1 MSGNDRSGLRLASGE
16 MNQILNSV
24 GNSSGPSVGAS
35 SLVTDANSGLSGGP
49 QLQKSTS
56 FNNESYMGLPASPIS
71 FSSNFSGSSVMDG
84 CSIVQQS
91 SLQEQ
96 VQKQGLSTATSQ
108 LVQQEPNNLMNAQKK
123 PRLGVK
129 HEDVLQQQLIQQLLQ
144 RHDGMHPQVQQNPQL
159 QTILQQ
165 QRLLQRQQHQQQ
177 IMQSLS
183 QMQQGP
189 ITLQQQQQLRHH
201 LQPQSI
207 QSATLVK
214 RPLDN
219 GICSRRLMQ
228 YLYHQRHRS
237 PDNSILYWRKFV
249 AEYFAVRARKRWCL
263 SLYDNMANNT
273 LGVFPQLA
281 VDAWQCGFC
290 GSKSGKGFEATFEV
304 LPRLFQIKFD
314 HGVIDENLFLDMPH
328 ESRLSS
334 GIMVLEYEKAV
345 QESVYEHL
353 HIVRE
358 GQLRIIFTPELKIL
372 LWEFCTQRHEE
383 FLPRRLLASQVNQ
396 LLQVAQKYQATVT
409 ENNTAGVSHQDL
421 QASCNMFAAIG
432 RQLARNF
439 DLQSLNDL
447 GFSKRYVRCLQISE
461 VVSSMKDLIDFSQ
474 EQKIGA
480 IESLKNYPRHAAA
493 KLQKQKLDE
502 EQVMSSHT
510 LPGDPTTLKKATG
523 IQAGLNNY
531 INNNLA
537 ASQVANSSQQ
547 GVHALNSFQNM
558 LRNTLN
564 LKQNVLQEEAL
575 SSLSGS
581 NHAQPLQFQGSASS
595 VSIDASVSN
604 LSGQHR
610 PQPPLDIRLQQQY
623 NPQNPQVNQHMQQH
637 VIQQM
642 LQEMMNNNKGASQQ
656 SVIAPNANAGL
667 AAGDVTGGDITGTPV
682 RIDTGSIRNALE
694 LQSMPTNLCNNGT
707 GGMGSRS
714 YSFQSAATASNP
726 TISGNIINS
735 RPDLPQNMGLP
746 EMDHIAQE
754 FAKMGYSMR
763 ILGDVGFFL
772 NDWKE

>member
-372 LWEFCTQRHEE
+372 LWEFCTRRHEE

-642 LQEMMNNNKGASQQ
+642 LQEMMNSNKGASQQ

-754 FAKMGYSMR
+754 FAENGIFDADS
-763 ILGDVGFFL
+763 
-772 NDWKE
+772 W

>member
-334 GIMVLEYEKAV
+334 GIM
-345 QESVYEHL
+345 
-353 HIVRE
+353 
-358 GQLRIIFTPELKIL
+358 IL

>member
-1 MSGNDRSGLRLASGE
+1 
-16 MNQILNSV
+16 
-24 GNSSGPSVGAS
+24 
-35 SLVTDANSGLSGGP
+35 
-49 QLQKSTS
+49 
-56 FNNESYMGLPASPIS
+56 
-71 FSSNFSGSSVMDG
+71 
-84 CSIVQQS
+84 
-91 SLQEQ
+91 
-96 VQKQGLSTATSQ
+96 
-108 LVQQEPNNLMNAQKK
+108 
-123 PRLGVK
+123 
-129 HEDVLQQQLIQQLLQ
+129 
-144 RHDGMHPQVQQNPQL
+144 MHPQVQQNPQL

-273 LGVFPQLA
+273 LGVFPQMHGSA
-281 VDAWQCGFC
+281 V
-290 GSKSGKGFEATFEV
+290 SVV
-304 LPRLFQIKFD
+304 LNQ
-314 HGVIDENLFLDMPH
+314 
-328 ESRLSS
+328 
-334 GIMVLEYEKAV
+334 EKD
-345 QESVYEHL
+345 L
-353 HIVRE
+353 
-358 GQLRIIFTPELKIL
+358 IL
-372 LWEFCTQRHEE
+372 LWEFCTRRHEE

-604 LSGQHR
+604 LSGHHR
-610 PQPPLDIRLQQQY
+610 PQPPMDIRLQQQY
-623 NPQNPQVNQHMQQH
+623 NPIKPQVNQHMQQH

-642 LQEMMNNNKGASQQ
+642 LQEMMNSNKGASQQ

-754 FAKMGYSMR
+754 FAENGIFDADS
-763 ILGDVGFFL
+763 
-772 NDWKE
+772 W

>member
-1 MSGNDRSGLRLASGE
+1 MKERTRRVVSVDRCCPLYSSCVSIRVSGFQPPVGAQCLTLKEAKSGGNLSPPLSDGGQKPAPVIPMSGNDRSGLRLASGE

-49 QLQKSTS
+49 RLQKSTS

-96 VQKQGLSTATSQ
+96 
-108 LVQQEPNNLMNAQKK
+108 
-123 PRLGVK
+123 
-129 HEDVLQQQLIQQLLQ
+129 
-144 RHDGMHPQVQQNPQL
+144 
-159 QTILQQ
+159 
-165 QRLLQRQQHQQQ
+165 
-177 IMQSLS
+177 
-183 QMQQGP
+183 
-189 ITLQQQQQLRHH
+189 
-201 LQPQSI
+201 
-207 QSATLVK
+207 
-214 RPLDN
+214 
-219 GICSRRLMQ
+219 
-228 YLYHQRHRS
+228 
-237 PDNSILYWRKFV
+237 DNSILYWRKFV

-314 HGVIDENLFLDMPH
+314 HGVIDENLFLEMPH

-372 LWEFCTQRHEE
+372 LWEFCTRRHEE
-383 FLPRRLLASQVNQ
+383 FLPRRLLAPQVNQ
-396 LLQVAQKYQATVT
+396 LLQVAQKYQTTVT

-421 QASCNMFAAIG
+421 QTSCNMFAAIG

-502 EQVMSSHT
+502 EQVMSSHA
-510 LPGDPTTLKKATG
+510 LPGDPSTLKKATG

-537 ASQVANSSQQ
+537 ASQVVNNSQQ

-581 NHAQPLQFQGSASS
+581 NQAQPLQFQGSASS

-610 PQPPLDIRLQQQY
+610 PQPPLDVRLQQQY

-656 SVIAPNANAGL
+656 AVIAPNANAGL

-694 LQSMPTNLCNNGT
+694 LQSMPTNLRNNGT

-735 RPDLPQNMGLP
+735 RPDLPHNMGLP

-754 FAKMGYSMR
+754 FAENGIFDADS
-763 ILGDVGFFL
+763 
-772 NDWKE
+772 W

>member
-165 QRLLQRQQHQQQ
+165 QRLMQRQQHQQQ

-183 QMQQGP
+183 QLQQGP

-207 QSATLVK
+207 QSATLIK

-228 YLYHQRHRS
+228 YLFHQRHRP

-290 GSKSGKGFEATFEV
+290 GSKSGKGFEATFDV

-372 LWEFCTQRHEE
+372 LWEFCTRRHEE
-383 FLPRRLLASQVNQ
+383 FLPRRLLAPQVNQ

-421 QASCNMFAAIG
+421 QTSCNMFAAIG

-502 EQVMSSHT
+502 EQAMSSHA
-510 LPGDPTTLKKATG
+510 LPGDPSTLKKPTG

-581 NHAQPLQFQGSASS
+581 NHAQALQFQGSASS

-610 PQPPLDIRLQQQY
+610 PQPPLDVRLQQQY

-642 LQEMMNNNKGASQQ
+642 LQEMMNNKGASQQ
-656 SVIAPNANAGL
+656 AVIAPNANAGL

-694 LQSMPTNLCNNGT
+694 LQSMPTNLRNNGT
-707 GGMGSRS
+707 GGMGSKS

-754 FAKMGYSMR
+754 FAENGIFDADS
-763 ILGDVGFFL
+763 
-772 NDWKE
+772 W

>member
-108 LVQQEPNNLMNAQKK
+108 LVQQEPNNLINAQKK

-129 HEDVLQQQLIQQLLQ
+129 HEDLLQQQLIQQLLQ
-144 RHDGMHPQVQQNPQL
+144 RHDRIHPQGQQNLQL

-165 QRLLQRQQHQQQ
+165 QRLMQRQQHQQQ

-228 YLYHQRHRS
+228 YLYHQRHR
-237 PDNSILYWRKFV
+237 P
-249 AEYFAVRARKRWCL
+249 
-263 SLYDNMANNT
+263 
-273 LGVFPQLA
+273 P
-281 VDAWQCGFC
+281 
-290 GSKSGKGFEATFEV
+290 
-304 LPRLFQIKFD
+304 
-314 HGVIDENLFLDMPH
+314 
-328 ESRLSS
+328 
-334 GIMVLEYEKAV
+334 
-345 QESVYEHL
+345 
-353 HIVRE
+353 
-358 GQLRIIFTPELKIL
+358 
-372 LWEFCTQRHEE
+372 
-383 FLPRRLLASQVNQ
+383 VNQ
-396 LLQVAQKYQATVT
+396 LLQVAQKYQSTVT

-493 KLQKQKLDE
+493 KLQKRKLDE
-502 EQVMSSHT
+502 EQVISSHN
-510 LPGDPTTLKKATG
+510 LPGDPSTLKKATG

-531 INNNLA
+531 ISNNPA
-537 ASQVANSSQQ
+537 ASQVADSSQQ
-547 GVHALNSFQNM
+547 GGQALNSFQNM

-564 LKQNVLQEEAL
+564 LKQNVLPEEAL
-575 SSLSGS
+575 SSLSAS
-581 NHAQPLQFQGSASS
+581 KHAQPLQFQGSVSS

-610 PQPPLDIRLQQQY
+610 QQPPLDVRLQQQY
-623 NPQNPQVNQHMQQH
+623 NLQNPQVNQHMQQH

-656 SVIAPNANAGL
+656 SVIAPNATAGL
-667 AAGDVTGGDITGTPV
+667 AAGDVTGGDVTATPV
-682 RIDTGSIRNALE
+682 MVDTGSIRNALE
-694 LQSMPTNLCNNGT
+694 LQSMQTNLRNNVT

-714 YSFQSAATASNP
+714 YSFQSAVAASNP
-726 TISGNIINS
+726 SISGNVVNS
-735 RPDLPQNMGLP
+735 RPDLPQNKGLP

-754 FAKMGYSMR
+754 FAENGIFDPDSWLPMYCEAKLALYIYLWYPKMRS
-763 ILGDVGFFL
+763 
-772 NDWKE
+772 

>member
-1 MSGNDRSGLRLASGE
+1 
-16 MNQILNSV
+16 
-24 GNSSGPSVGAS
+24 
-35 SLVTDANSGLSGGP
+35 
-49 QLQKSTS
+49 
-56 FNNESYMGLPASPIS
+56 
-71 FSSNFSGSSVMDG
+71 
-84 CSIVQQS
+84 
-91 SLQEQ
+91 
-96 VQKQGLSTATSQ
+96 
-108 LVQQEPNNLMNAQKK
+108 
-123 PRLGVK
+123 
-129 HEDVLQQQLIQQLLQ
+129 
-144 RHDGMHPQVQQNPQL
+144 MHPQVQQNPQL

-281 VDAWQCGFC
+281 V
-290 GSKSGKGFEATFEV
+290 
-304 LPRLFQIKFD
+304 
-314 HGVIDENLFLDMPH
+314 
-328 ESRLSS
+328 
-334 GIMVLEYEKAV
+334 
-345 QESVYEHL
+345 
-353 HIVRE
+353 
-358 GQLRIIFTPELKIL
+358 IL
-372 LWEFCTQRHEE
+372 LWEFCTRRHEE

-604 LSGQHR
+604 LSGHHR
-610 PQPPLDIRLQQQY
+610 PQPPMDIRLQQQY
-623 NPQNPQVNQHMQQH
+623 NPIKPQVNQHMQQH

-642 LQEMMNNNKGASQQ
+642 LQEMMNSNKGASQQ

-754 FAKMGYSMR
+754 FAENGIFDADS
-763 ILGDVGFFL
+763 
-772 NDWKE
+772 W